1 MVVMAMGYSK
11 SDVTTMQFPVITR
24 LVLKEISGL
33 SSAATLA
40 LRQGD
45 DLQASKLLDR
55 GEVLLAEYN
64 RLNALVVGSIKED

>member
-1 MVVMAMGYSK
+1 MAMGYSK
-11 SDVTTMQFPVITR
+11 SDITTMRFPVITR
-24 LVLKEISGL
+24 LVLKEMSGI

-64 RLNALVVGSIKED
+64 RLNELVVGSIKED

>member
-1 MVVMAMGYSK
+1 MAMGYSK
-11 SDVTTMQFPVITR
+11 SDITTLQFPVITR
-24 LVLKEISGL
+24 LVLKEMLGI

-45 DLQASKLLDR
+45 NLQASKLLDR

-64 RLNALVVGSIKED
+64 RLNKLVVGSIKED